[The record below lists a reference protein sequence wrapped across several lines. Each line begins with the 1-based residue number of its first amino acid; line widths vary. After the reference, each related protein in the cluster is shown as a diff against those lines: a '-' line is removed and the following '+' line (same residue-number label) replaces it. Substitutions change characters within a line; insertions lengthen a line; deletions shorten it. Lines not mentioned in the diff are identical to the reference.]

1 MSYRRAYFEQINSS
15 WEVDLMEITAKTC
28 PEYTARLKIS
38 ADLINN
44 VKDRI
49 ERNALVKK
57 NLIWLEL
64 TGCSGNIIS
73 LLDGANPDFKYL
85 LTQMVNFIYSNS
97 LMAAEGVTAME
108 QLLDNDSTDY
118 ILAVEG
124 AVATKN
130 NGLYNIIGR
139 WKGEPLTALK
149 AVKLLGEKAS
159 HVIAIGA
166 CATHGGVSAA
176 RPNPAEC
183 VGIQSVLDRKV
194 IKLPGCPCHPD
205 WFMGTLAHILLYG
218 EPELDNKDRPL
229 LFYSTLIHDRCPRRS
244 FFDQGIFASRL
255 GESTCMFK
263 LGCRGPVTRVDCPVR
278 KWNDYVNWPI
288 QDDTPCIGCA
298 QFGFPDM
305 MEPFIS
311 YDTTRER

>member
-1 MSYRRAYFEQINSS
+1 MSNDSH
-15 WEVDLMEITAKTC
+15 TC
-28 PEYTARLKIS
+28 PEYESRLKTAKS
-38 ADLINN
+38 
-44 VKDRI
+44 
-49 ERNALVKK
+49 LVDAARAKIRQGVLKK
-57 NLIWLEL
+57 RNLIWLEL

-85 LTQMVNFIYSNS
+85 ISQMTHFIYDNS
-97 LMAAEGVTAME
+97 LLAAEGENAMNH
-108 QLLDNDSTDY
+108 LFSVLDNDY

-130 NGLYNIIGR
+130 NGYYNIIGR
-139 WKGEPLTALK
+139 QNGKPVTALE
-149 AVKLLGEKAS
+149 AVKRLGEKAAY
-159 HVIAIGA
+159 VIAIGA

-183 VGIQSVLDRKV
+183 VSVQSVLKRKV

-218 EPELDNKDRPL
+218 EPELDSRDRPL

-244 FFDQGIFASRL
+244 YFDQGIFAEKL
-255 GESTCMFK
+255 GEKTCMFK
-263 LGCRGPVTRVDCPVR
+263 LGCRGPVTRIDCPIR
-278 KWNDYVNWPI
+278 QWNEYVNWPI
-288 QDDTPCIGCA
+288 EDDTPCIGCA
-298 QFGFPDM
+298 QFGFPDA

-311 YDTTRER
+311 YNITREVKK

>member
-1 MSYRRAYFEQINSS
+1 M
-15 WEVDLMEITAKTC
+15 MEKSTRTC
-28 PEYTARLKIS
+28 PEYAARLDK
-38 ADLINN
+38 ARDLMN
-44 VKDRI
+44 KAKEEI
-49 ERNALVKK
+49 ERDALVKK
-57 NLIWLEL
+57 NLVWLEL

-73 LLDGANPDFKYL
+73 LLDGENPDFKYL
-85 LTQMVNFIYSNS
+85 ITGMVNLIYNNS
-97 LMAAEGVTAME
+97 LMAAEGEAAID
-108 QLLDNDSTDY
+108 QLMNMLDKDY

-149 AVKLLGEKAS
+149 AAQILGEKAS

-176 RPNPAEC
+176 KPNPSDC
-183 VGIQSVLDRKV
+183 VSVQSVLNRKV

-205 WFMGTLAHILLYG
+205 WFLGTLAHILLYG
-218 EPELDNKDRPL
+218 EPELDSRDRPL

-244 FFDQGIFASRL
+244 YFDKGIFATKL
-255 GESTCMFK
+255 GDKTCMFK
-263 LGCRGPVTRVDCPVR
+263 IGCRGPVTPVDCPVR
-278 KWNDYVNWPI
+278 QWNDYVNWPI
-288 QDDTPCIGCA
+288 KDDTPCIGCA
-298 QFGFPDM
+298 MFGFPDA

-311 YDTTRER
+311 YDTTRKR